1 MQYPDS
7 VVQPGCRESHEAK
20 SLDGWRIGIG
30 ASIVQIVRGAVSI
43 YRGLCCEAMDL
54 MLRANSRHD
63 RRDAGL
69 SLFLLAVVDR
79 TVRQADLAEGDDA
92 GLAPVNSEL
101 ASMLRRYWADETAQ
115 SWGLVIDV
123 IEQLLECVCF
133 VEHSALG
140 SEADWDD
147 SEKC

>member
-1 MQYPDS
+1 M
-7 VVQPGCRESHEAK
+7 
-20 SLDGWRIGIG
+20 
-30 ASIVQIVRGAVSI
+30 QIVRGAVSI